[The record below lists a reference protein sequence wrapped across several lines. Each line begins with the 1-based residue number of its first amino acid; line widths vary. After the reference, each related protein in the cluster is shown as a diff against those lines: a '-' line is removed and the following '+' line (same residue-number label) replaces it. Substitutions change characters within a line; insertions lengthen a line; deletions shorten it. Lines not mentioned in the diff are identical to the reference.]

1 MGNSMLLNN
10 CLKPLLLIF
19 VFNVIFSCNHLS
31 NSNKDTDITAQPP
44 DSIKEAMVKK
54 NRLDMQEEA
63 SIISSFINRRKWK
76 METSGT
82 GLRYWIYE
90 KGTGK
95 VSPKKDDFA
104 TVAYTLYTLDGT
116 LCYKV
121 TADKPEIFQ
130 LGKATITH
138 GLEEG
143 VTYMVEGDK
152 ARLIVPKHLGY
163 GMMGDSKNVPPNAIL
178 FYDVQLL
185 SVK

>member
-1 MGNSMLLNN
+1 MPSNI
-10 CLKPLLLIF
+10 CIRPLLFLLL
-19 VFNVIFSCNHLS
+19 FNGIFSCNHIA
-31 NSNKDTDITAQPP
+31 NKQEKADLTVPP
-44 DSIKEAMVKK
+44 SDSLKEAMLKK
-54 NRLDMQEEA
+54 NRQEMEEEVKL
-63 SIISSFINRRKWK
+63 IDGFINRRKWK

-82 GLRYWIYE
+82 GLRYWIYQ

-95 VSPKKDDFA
+95 INPKKGDFA

-130 LGKATITH
+130 LGKATVTH

-143 VTYMVEGDK
+143 VTYMNEGDK
-152 ARLIVPKHLGY
+152 ARLILPKHLGY
-163 GMMGDSKNVPPNAIL
+163 GMMGDDKKVPPNAIL
-178 FYDVQLL
+178 FYDVELI